1 MNIMYQIKY
10 TKDQGIGVFSME
22 KTIEAGTVIQHCPFT
37 GIVLHNEQDFLAFTE
52 ERNMSTEDIVL
63 LLQRGISENV
73 GENGVFSLPTDVV
86 NVINHSRNAN
96 IYYDEKT
103 RSIVACKPI
112 NFMEQL
118 LIDYIAAADVEW
130 VEKLASKYNCE
141 TCYGFYRS
149 YETTL

>member
-1 MNIMYQIKY
+1 MNIKYQLKY

-22 KTIEAGTVIQHCPFT
+22 KTIEAGTIIQHCPFT
-37 GIVLHNEQDFLAFTE
+37 EIVCHNEQDFLAFTE

-63 LLQRGISENV
+63 LLQRGITENE
-73 GENGVFSLPTDVV
+73 GISLPTDSV

-103 RSIVACKPI
+103 RSVVACKRI

-118 LIDYIAAADVEW
+118 LIDYVAAEYVEW

-149 YETTL
+149 YEATL